1 MALIITVKPPPT
13 PLSLPPPLPPSL
25 SQAEPSPKS
34 GYWNFLIGPAIYL
47 GLLLLMFCALPII
60 KWLLFPRRMRPGVYP
75 LYGWVYLR

>member
-25 SQAEPSPKS
+25 QAEPSPKS